1 MHLPAFVTLAR
12 PGLSDHPARPTL
24 GDPKPLPNVLD
35 GCPPPG
41 RAQKFFRLTSFRML
55 MSTAWSATIFFRR
68 AFSDSNSF
76 KRFIA
81 SAFMPPYWLRQRW
94 KVASLIPSLLAT
106 SGTEAPAAS
115 SASASRSLR
124 TICSGVCLFFIES
137 PPFAHLGR
145 LDSHSNWLSFWGAG
159 HERARALAAT
169 RP

>member
-1 MHLPAFVTLAR
+1 MHLPAFVTLAG
-12 PGLSDHPARPTL
+12 PGLTHRPARPML
-24 GDPKPLPNVLD
+24 GDPQPLPRVLD
-35 GCPPPG
+35 GGPPPA
-41 RAQKFFRLTSFRML
+41 RAQKFARLTSLRML
-55 MSTAWSATIFFRR
+55 MFTAWSATIFFRR
-68 AFSDSNSF
+68 AFSFSNSF

-115 SASASRSLR
+115 SASPSRSLR

-137 PPFAHLGR
+137 PPSAHLGR

-159 HERARALAAT
+159 HSLT
-169 RP
+169 SMLQPL